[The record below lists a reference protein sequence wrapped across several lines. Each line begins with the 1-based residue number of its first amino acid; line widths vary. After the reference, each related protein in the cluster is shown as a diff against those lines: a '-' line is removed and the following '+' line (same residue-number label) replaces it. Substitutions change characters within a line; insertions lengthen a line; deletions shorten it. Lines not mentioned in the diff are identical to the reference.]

1 MWVGQ
6 AAVWCDNPIVC
17 LHSTDWHRQGHGAG
31 MLLRVVWAKGTS
43 AWHRWRCRF
52 PQTPPRT
59 LSIFRPAL
67 ERNSTGFPRPSM
79 GQNRICSVVCC
90 GPLGW
95 GWPTAMHAAQKA
107 SHAWEYQFLSASCPF
122 SLFLSQFARGS
133 CSFTFTQPLR
143 VPAGWA
149 RAAVPLFSRQAVQE
163 WLSQSDTGLH
173 SDVQDGSQEQVLT
186 CSFSHRDFNDCL
198 SQYICKT
205 KSTSQY
211 HSTTTWDHAGSVLIQ
226 MHSPRN
232 KSLLMSSEY

>member
-95 GWPTAMHAAQKA
+95 GWPTAMHAAQK
-107 SHAWEYQFLSASCPF
+107 SLTCLGIPIPLRLLPLFPLPQPVCQGQLQFHLHSASQSAC
-122 SLFLSQFARGS
+122 
-133 CSFTFTQPLR
+133 R
-143 VPAGWA
+143 VGKGCCTI
-149 RAAVPLFSRQAVQE
+149 VQ
-163 WLSQSDTGLH
+163 Q
-173 SDVQDGSQEQVLT
+173 
-186 CSFSHRDFNDCL
+186 
-198 SQYICKT
+198 
-205 KSTSQY
+205 
-211 HSTTTWDHAGSVLIQ
+211 AGSPGVAQ
-226 MHSPRN
+226 PEWHRTP
-232 KSLLMSSEY
+232 